1 MSSSNPLLLPE
12 LRQMIASND
21 AEEMRV
27 FCSALHPAST
37 AEFLSSLEAGEI
49 WTILLSADATL
60 RAEIFSYFDEDLQVQ
75 IIESCPRE
83 EIAKLIEEMPS
94 DDRVDVLEEVEQDA
108 VDEIL
113 PVGRYQTELDRTAR
127 TLPVRMVKR
136 QFCTHHSTSFS
147 SLV

>member
-1 MSSSNPLLLPE
+1 MSKDFNTLVLPE
-12 LRQMIASND
+12 LRQALESHNV
-21 AEEMRV
+21 EELRS
-27 FCSALHPAST
+27 FCSALHPAATSET
-37 AEFLSSLEAGEI
+37 LGSLDAVEI
-49 WTILLSADATL
+49 WTILLEVDATL

-113 PVGRYQTELDRTAR
+113 PLLSTEEREDVELLR
-127 TLPVRMVKR
+127 
-136 QFCTHHSTSFS
+136 S
-147 SLV
+147 